1 MSISEK
7 LKLNFK
13 LGNKENLNQTNIDAG
28 NIYVTKDT
36 HEMYIDVDNVNR
48 IQIVNKNSPIFSVD
62 KIITLDILEE
72 SEENKNGE

>member
-36 HEMYIDVDNVNR
+36 HEMYIDIDSINR

-62 KIITLDILEE
+62 KIIILDILEE

>member
-1 MSISEK
+1 MSIGEK